1 MSTDDASG
9 NDCTDSVVDSV
20 AEVTSVK
27 VSSCFEGI
35 SYISSAE
42 VDSNFPA
49 EDLSIY
55 PESRCFRDM
64 TVAVSISLV
73 DLA

>member
-9 NDCTDSVVDSV
+9 NDCTDSVADSV

-35 SYISSAE
+35 SAISSE

-55 PESRCFRDM
+55 PESRCFRDV
-64 TVAVSISLV
+64 TVAVSVSLV
-73 DLA
+73 ELA